1 MTVYLDCEKNFIS
14 RNGGPTRQEDWFLF
28 GVGEKWPTH
37 CQTRSFLA
45 SVPGCLL
52 KIFIWRESLGSV
64 QGLFTA
70 KPGQWVCSM
79 LLGQCAIPVWVCSH
93 WFTHSSVV
101 LNFMYV
107 CTWKLNW
114 VVVRL
119 HAYQQ
124 IWLSLCCANACSTDI
139 QSMLPSQTSLH
150 GLA

>member
-1 MTVYLDCEKNFIS
+1 MTVHLDCEKNFIS
-14 RNGGPTRQEDWFLF
+14 KNGGPTRPEDWFLF

-45 SVPGCLL
+45 SVPGSLL

-107 CTWKLNW
+107 CTWKPNW
-114 VVVRL
+114 VICNDCMYINRSDF
-119 HAYQQ
+119 H
-124 IWLSLCCANACSTDI
+124 CAAL
-139 QSMLPSQTSLH
+139 MLAVLIYSQCYSPKQTFMD
-150 GLA
+150 